1 MIHPNALRRTVPES
15 ILINV
20 EVLGK
25 ITIFILRPT
34 VPIHGKVKMTGS
46 NVEVI
51 AICLRHLGGGTLG
64 LTQLFLKPGNP
75 SGFDSTASILSESLL
90 VFIQE

>member
-1 MIHPNALRRTVPES
+1 
-15 ILINV
+15 V
-20 EVLGK
+20 EVLGE

-34 VPIHGKVKMTGS
+34 VPIHGKVKMTRS

-51 AICLRHLGGGTLG
+51 AICLHHLGGRMLR
-64 LTQLFLKPGNP
+64 LTQLLLKPGNP
-75 SGFDSTASILSESLL
+75 SGFDSMPRIFRESLL